1 MIERCLLLLDTAIER
16 HAAKSS
22 RNSKRIFDR
31 VSICTEIYGEKKKKK
46 KTQTIDVDAG
56 NLTL

>member
-22 RNSKRIFDR
+22 RSSKRIFDR

-46 KTQTIDVDAG
+46 TQTIDVDAG